1 MYGVSIFEAT
11 GDAWV
16 RWRSRQLSVTPI
28 DRINDGTRVK
38 IVGRVDAAAP
48 PLEAPITG
56 RACVAWSVEVQ
67 EAPGW
72 ESVLQAQEAQ
82 ALLVRDGSGRPAMV
96 HATRARVLIDTD
108 ETSWPLVPTARM
120 RAFLQRHGV
129 RERGNYGSVRP
140 YRYCEAAI
148 EPGATI
154 TVVGVARLE
163 VDTTGIAGSYR
174 EPPLRARFAAEARTP
189 LWILNGSNR

>member
-1 MYGVSIFEAT
+1 M
-11 GDAWV
+11 
-16 RWRSRQLSVTPI
+16 TPI
-28 DRINDGTRVK
+28 GRISDGTRVK
-38 IVGRVDAAAP
+38 IVGRVDAAAAL
-48 PLEAPITG
+48 LEAPISG

-72 ESVLQAQEAQ
+72 ETVLQAHEAQ
-82 ALLVRDGSGRPAMV
+82 ALLLRDGSGRPAIV
-96 HATRARVLIDTD
+96 HAALARVLIETD

-148 EPGATI
+148 EPGVMI

-163 VDTTGIAGSYR
+163 IDATGVAGSYR
-174 EPPLRARFAAEARTP
+174 EAPLRARFAAAARTP
-189 LWILNGSNR
+189 LWILDRSNKR